1 MSDFV
6 RGQIS
11 DERGKTYGHL
21 YIHDFAFLRQV
32 GKHRKSFWWA
42 QCSCGSPLKAI
53 CGEALRTG
61 NTVSCGC
68 VSRIRAAENIL
79 VNRENSPA
87 VIKGRS
93 AANKENQN
101 GKAS

>member
-1 MSDFV
+1 MLDAPNV
-6 RGQIS
+6 K
-11 DERGKTYGHL
+11 DERFKTYGRL
-21 YIHDFAFLRQV
+21 YVIEFAELRSV
-32 GKHRKSFWWA
+32 GKHRKAFWIC
-42 QCSCGSPLKAI
+42 QCACGSPLKAV
-53 CGEALRTG
+53 CGEALRSG

-101 GKAS
+101 GKTS